1 MSVANRFTSVPAVPQ
16 GGFTDYQT
24 VLIGAVKENIELLTG
39 LRGEDDVVSKA
50 ITQGQVTVNQ
60 MGQQKMQQ
68 VTAKG
73 DGSTITIS
81 GTAYDLA
88 NLSDV
93 RKLIVDVQTL
103 AGDVA
108 EMRATLNFLIKQ
120 MRGR

>member
-39 LRGEDDVVSKA
+39 LRGEADVVSKA

-60 MGQQKMQQ
+60 MGQQNMQQ

-108 EMRATLNFLIKQ
+108 EMRATVNFLIKQ

>member
-39 LRGEDDVVSKA
+39 LRGEADVVSKA

-88 NLSDV
+88 NLDDV

-120 MRGR
+120 MKGR

>member
-39 LRGEDDVVSKA
+39 LRGETDVVSKA

>member
-1 MSVANRFTSVPAVPQ
+1 MHRCFSQLWNANASGKF
-16 GGFTDYQT
+16 F
-24 VLIGAVKENIELLTG
+24 
-39 LRGEDDVVSKA
+39 
-50 ITQGQVTVNQ
+50 
-60 MGQQKMQQ
+60 GQQKMQQ

>member
-24 VLIGAVKENIELLTG
+24 VLIGAVKENVELLTG
-39 LRGEDDVVSKA
+39 LRGEADTVSKA
-50 ITQGQVTVNQ
+50 VTQGQVTVNQ

>member
-39 LRGEDDVVSKA
+39 LRGEVDVVSKA

-120 MRGR
+120 MKGR

>member
-24 VLIGAVKENIELLTG
+24 VLISSVKENVELLTG
-39 LRGEDDVVSKA
+39 LRGEADTVSKA
-50 ITQGQVTVNQ
+50 VTQGQVTVNQ

>member
-1 MSVANRFTSVPAVPQ
+1 MCIR
-16 GGFTDYQT
+16 D
-24 VLIGAVKENIELLTG
+24 
-39 LRGEDDVVSKA
+39 R
-50 ITQGQVTVNQ
+50 
-60 MGQQKMQQ
+60 Q

>member
-39 LRGEDDVVSKA
+39 LRGEADVVSKA

-120 MRGR
+120 LKGR

>member
-1 MSVANRFTSVPAVPQ
+1 MSVANRFTSVQAVPQ
-16 GGFTDYQT
+16 GGFTDYKT

-39 LRGEDDVVSKA
+39 LRGEADVVSKA

>member
-24 VLIGAVKENIELLTG
+24 VLISSVKENVELLTE
-39 LRGEDDVVSKA
+39 LRGEADTVSKA
-50 ITQGQVTVNQ
+50 VTQGQVTVNQ

-93 RKLIVDVQTL
+93 LKLIVDVQTL

-120 MRGR
+120 MKGR